1 MPDFG
6 MLRRTGLVSI
16 LLSMTVSAAQS
27 PTSPD
32 LPASGDDQGA
42 SGGLRASDAERDEAA
57 GELGEHFAAG
67 RLSHD
72 TFLHRMNTALRA
84 RHRADLPPL
93 FADLPP
99 RQRPRGWLSAGWEG
113 AGAMVSRVL
122 GAVPSALGALPPG
135 FSRGMPPPG
144 PGRRLTSGFPAAPGS
159 QPPALLPFPRGSQA
173 TFTIGRDRECDL
185 TIDDLT
191 VSRIHA
197 ELERTADGWMLADLG
212 STNGTRVNGWR
223 VRDAVRVRA
232 GDLVRFG
239 ESEFALADTEGQ

>member
-1 MPDFG
+1 MA
-6 MLRRTGLVSI
+6 
-16 LLSMTVSAAQS
+16 VSAAQS

-32 LPASGDDQGA
+32 LPVSGDDQGDRA
-42 SGGLRASDAERDEAA
+42 GLRASDAERDEAA

-99 RQRPRGWLSAGWEG
+99 RQRPRGWLSAGWEE

-122 GAVPSALGALPPG
+122 GAVPSALPPG
-135 FSRGMPPPG
+135 L
-144 PGRRLTSGFPAAPGS
+144 GRRLTSGFPAAPGS
-159 QPPALLPFPRGSQA
+159 RPPALLPFPGGAQA

-185 TIDDLT
+185 AIDDLT

-239 ESEFALADTEGQ
+239 ESEFALADTDDR

>member
-1 MPDFG
+1 MA
-6 MLRRTGLVSI
+6 
-16 LLSMTVSAAQS
+16 VSAAQS

-32 LPASGDDQGA
+32 LPASGDEGA
-42 SGGLRASDAERDEAA
+42 RAGLRASDAERDEAA

-72 TFLHRMNTALRA
+72 TFLYRMNTALRA

-122 GAVPSALGALPPG
+122 GVMPPG
-135 FSRGMPPPG
+135 LGRGMPPPDAE
-144 PGRRLTSGFPAAPGS
+144 RRLTSGFPAAPGS
-159 QPPALLPFPRGSQA
+159 RPPALLPFPRGAQA

-185 TIDDLT
+185 AIDDLT

-239 ESEFALADTEGQ
+239 ESEFALADTEDH

>member
-1 MPDFG
+1 MA
-6 MLRRTGLVSI
+6 VSE
-16 LLSMTVSAAQS
+16 AQS

-32 LPASGDDQGA
+32 LPASGDKGSHA
-42 SGGLRASDAERDEAA
+42 GLRASDAERDEAA

-72 TFLHRMNTALRA
+72 TFLYRMNTALRA

-99 RQRPRGWLSAGWEG
+99 RQRPRGFLSAGWEG

-122 GAVPSALGALPPG
+122 NAVPSALSALPSG
-135 FSRGMPPPG
+135 LGLGMPPPG

-159 QPPALLPFPRGSQA
+159 RPSVMLLPFPRGAQA

-185 TIDDLT
+185 AIDDLT

-197 ELERTADGWMLADLG
+197 ELERTADGWMLVDRG
-212 STNGTRVNGWR
+212 STNGTRINGWR

-239 ESEFALADTEGQ
+239 ESEFALADAEDH